1 MRAVG
6 FGLLLSL
13 LLSLVLT
20 PLAGR
25 VALWLK
31 ALDPFSARKLLRPS
45 QVPRLG
51 GVAIALAFYL
61 TVTLL
66 WSSGSV
72 VARAT
77 LQQGTP
83 VLPILLGGV
92 PMLLLGIVDDLR
104 GLRALPKLL
113 VEIVVALFLYS
124 QGLRVLGTTGPTG
137 PIELSQLLSALVT
150 VAWIVGV
157 VNAVNL
163 IDGLDG
169 LASGVA
175 VIALGTTTV
184 AALIRGDL
192 LLAFVAGSLAGA
204 TLGFLR
210 YNFNPA
216 SIFMGDSGS
225 LFLGYLLAT
234 MSIWSVRK
242 SATAVLVVF
251 PVVALGLPLLDT
263 GLTISRRFLAGRP
276 VMQADRDHVH
286 HRLLLM
292 GLPVRRAVLWL
303 YVACL
308 VFGALSL
315 LMVLGGP
322 LLSRFGLVLAICF
335 ALLLGHRLGYLRGGP
350 QGLWAALA
358 RRRRTQQLLRAM
370 DALSLKLESCQTVS
384 DVEDQ
389 LAQFGQLLELPLR
402 LKLDSMMDEPMP
414 SAAQPA
420 VMHEP
425 SDGFPVV
432 VPGKQGRLLG
442 YLRLESPS
450 RSVNPDERT
459 LIGLLCDSLGPTL
472 DRVTRTPSPSA

>member
-13 LLSLVLT
+13 VLSLVLT
-20 PLAGR
+20 PLVGR
-25 VALWLK
+25 LALWLR

-51 GVAIALAFYL
+51 GVAIAVAFYL
-61 TVTLL
+61 TVAAL

-77 LQQGTP
+77 LQTGTP
-83 VLPILLGGV
+83 VLSILLGGL
-92 PMLLLGIVDDLR
+92 PILLLGIVDDLR
-104 GLRALPKLL
+104 GLRALPKLM
-113 VEIVVALFLYS
+113 VEIVVALLLYS
-124 QGLRVLGTTGPTG
+124 QGLRVLGTSGPTG

-184 AALIRGDL
+184 AALLRGDL
-192 LLAFVAGSLAGA
+192 LLAFLAGSLAGA

-234 MSIWSVRK
+234 TSIWSVRK
-242 SATAVLVVF
+242 AATAVLVVF

-276 VMQADRDHVH
+276 VLQADRDHVH

-292 GLPVRRAVLWL
+292 GLPVRRAVLLL
-303 YVACL
+303 YAACL
-308 VFGALSL
+308 VFGGLSL
-315 LMVLGGP
+315 LMVLGGS
-322 LLSRFGLVLAICF
+322 LLSRIGLLMSIGF
-335 ALLLGHRLGYLRGGP
+335 ALLLGYWFGYLRSGP
-350 QGLWAALA
+350 HGLWAALT
-358 RRRRTQQLLRAM
+358 RRRRTRQLLGQIES
-370 DALSLKLESCQTVS
+370 LSVELDQSNSIE
-384 DVEDQ
+384 DVESVVTR
-389 LAQFGQLLELPLR
+389 FGGLLGVALC
-402 LKLDSMMDEPMP
+402 LDLSVDAGTGAE
-414 SAAQPA
+414 A
-420 VMHEP
+420 
-425 SDGFPVV
+425 GYPVV
-432 VPGKQGRLLG
+432 TPGKQGRLLG
-442 YLRLESPS
+442 YLRPLDAGHQG
-450 RSVNPDERT
+450 NPEERT
-459 LIGLLCDSLGPTL
+459 LLGLLCDALGPAL
-472 DRVTRTPSPSA
+472 ARVLSAQ

>member
-6 FGLLLSL
+6 LGLLLSL
-13 LLSLVLT
+13 LLSLLLT
-20 PLAGR
+20 PIAGR

-51 GVAIALAFYL
+51 GVAIAITFYL
-61 TVTLL
+61 TVALL

-113 VEIVVALFLYS
+113 VEIVVALFLYG
-124 QGLRVLGTTGPTG
+124 QGLRVLGTSGPTG

-184 AALIRGDL
+184 AALLRGDL

-303 YVACL
+303 YAACL
-308 VFGALSL
+308 VFGVLSL

-322 LLSRFGLVLAICF
+322 LVSRIGLTLAVGF
-335 ALLLGHRLGYLRGGP
+335 ALLLGYLLGYLRGGP
-350 QGLWAALA
+350 QGLWAALS
-358 RRRRTQQLLRAM
+358 RRSRTQQLLRAM
-370 DALSLKLESCQTVS
+370 DELSLKLPGCQTLS
-384 DVEDQ
+384 DVESQ
-389 LAQFGQLLELPLR
+389 LAQFGQLLGFSLR
-402 LKLDSMMDEPMP
+402 LKLETTQI
-414 SAAQPA
+414 AA
-420 VMHEP
+420 MREL

-432 VPGKQGRLLG
+432 MPGKQGRLLG
-442 YLRLESPS
+442 YLCVDEPS
-450 RSVNPDERT
+450 HTVNPDERT

-472 DRVTRTPSPSA
+472 GRVVPSDAPRA